1 MHQIPKAAGWA
12 AVAIVASTICAG
24 TATAEPDQAT
34 TPSTAAV
41 VDSSQQQPGAAPTD
55 PGQEYLNAFTSITGA
70 FANDSTAGR
79 VVGTTI
85 GVLVGCPLGAVTGGA
100 LTLPTAVLTPVGIVG
115 GCIIGA
121 STLGFLGGTVGSI
134 VTGSP
139 AMSNA
144 LGQQYNSLRSKGLI
158 AQEIPNPDSA
168 Q

>member
-24 TATAEPDQAT
+24 TATAEPDQAA
-34 TPSTAAV
+34 TPSSVAV
-41 VDSSQQQPGAAPTD
+41 VDSSQQAGAAPAD
-55 PGQEYLNAFTSITGA
+55 PGQEYLNAFTAITGA

-144 LGQQYNSLRSKGLI
+144 FGQQYNSLRSKGLI
-158 AQEIPNPDSA
+158 AEEVPNPDSA

>member
-24 TATAEPDQAT
+24 TATAEADQAV
-34 TPSTAAV
+34 TASSVA
-41 VDSSQQQPGAAPTD
+41 VDSSQQQPSAGPAD
-55 PGQEYLNAFTSITGA
+55 PGQEYLNAFTAITGA

-85 GVLVGCPLGAVTGGA
+85 GVVVGCPLGAVTGGA

-144 LGQQYNSLRSKGLI
+144 FGQQYNSLHSKGLI
-158 AQEIPNPDSA
+158 AEEVPNPDSA